1 MRILELL
8 NEAQTAREIRHLV
21 SYLMNIGEKEMPV
34 DTFLQYANDMGIS
47 LTREELENGES
58 SEYGTVSNGVI
69 TFDIEEEEPADMTD
83 TEEMPDLDDELSD
96 TEEPDMD
103 SEEMPDI
110 EDEMEDGMDDEMQV
124 DMMADRAKFKQ
135 RGEKNKVDSMSKRAA
150 KRMD

>member
-96 TEEPDMD
+96 TEEPEMD

-135 RGEKNKVDSMSKRAA
+135 RGEKNKVDSMASRAY
-150 KRMD
+150 KKMD